1 MILSNNPIT
10 YIGIAI
16 YHKEYGTNIFHHKY
30 IDEVYHIE
38 YEIKIYKKYV
48 YRWAGP
54 SSVHTYT
61 PRLGLW
67 TKNGI
72 KNF

>member
-1 MILSNNPIT
+1 MILSNNPRT
-10 YIGIAI
+10 YISI
-16 YHKEYGTNIFHHKY
+16 TKY
-30 IDEVYHIE
+30 IDE
-38 YEIKIYKKYV
+38 IYVKYA

-61 PRLGLW
+61 LRLGLW